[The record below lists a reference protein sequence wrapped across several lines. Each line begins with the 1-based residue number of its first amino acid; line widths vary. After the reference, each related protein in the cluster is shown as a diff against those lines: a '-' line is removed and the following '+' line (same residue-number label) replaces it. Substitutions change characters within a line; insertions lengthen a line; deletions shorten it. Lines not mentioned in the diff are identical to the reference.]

1 MDAGSPRHRGPGLEG
16 KICLSVITLQGP
28 SQRALEGG
36 TKARVQVWG
45 VGSPSSVVRVSY
57 DPGRQLKRP
66 SEPGYK

>member
-16 KICLSVITLQGP
+16 KRSLSVITLQGP

-36 TKARVQVWG
+36 AKARVQV

-57 DPGRQLKRP
+57 DPRCQLKRL